1 MTVPEVFIYSSNIGT
16 AKMALGVGVEGHKA
30 FLRKSGQLERL
41 VTELPENAL
50 PIVPARWGELNTIT
64 IAFGHG
70 VAVAPLQALMA
81 VGALVN
87 GGIMIKPTFLK
98 RTEEEA
104 QRPASAIIKPETSEA
119 MRYVMRLNADQGL
132 GLGRGDCRLL
142 RRR

>member
-1 MTVPEVFIYSSNIGT
+1 MPS
-16 AKMALGVGVEGHKA
+16 
-30 FLRKSGQLERL
+30 
-41 VTELPENAL
+41 
-50 PIVPARWGELNTIT
+50 RWGELNTIT

-87 GGIMIKPTFLK
+87 GGIMITPTFLK

-104 QRPASAIIKPETSEA
+104 QGEAGVRIIKPETSEA

-132 GLGRGDCRLL
+132 GLGGGDCRLL
-142 RRR
+142 RRW